1 MSEKYIAV
9 LLSGGLDSAVLLAF
23 AAQTAPVAP
32 IYVSVGF
39 AWEPEE
45 RRMIDRLL
53 RAPALSRYTIA
64 PLASLSFDM
73 RDVYPPS
80 HWAVRGEPPAFD
92 TPDED
97 VYIDGRNVT
106 LLSKASIYMARHR
119 IPRVLMGQLAGNP
132 FPDARPEFFDAIG
145 RALSIGLAAPIDIA
159 APFTGKS
166 KTDVIRLGVD
176 LGVPL
181 ELTLSC
187 MQPQDGQHC
196 GRCSKCR
203 ERRDAFNE
211 AGLQDRTAYRVRP
224 LR

>member
-9 LLSGGLDSAVLLAF
+9 LLSGGLDSAVLLAE
-23 AAQTAPVAP
+23 AARSAPVAP

-39 AWEPEE
+39 AWEAEE
-45 RRMIDRLL
+45 RQMIERLL
-53 RAPALSRYTIA
+53 RAPAFSRFTIA
-64 PLASLSFDM
+64 PLAALSFDM
-73 RDVYPPS
+73 RDVYPAS

-119 IPRVLMGQLAGNP
+119 ITRVLMGQLEGNP

-145 RALSIGLAAPIDIA
+145 RALSLGLDAGIEIA
-159 APFTGKS
+159 APFTAKS
-166 KTDVIRLGVD
+166 KTDVIRLGVE
-176 LGVPL
+176 LGVPF

-187 MQPQDGQHC
+187 MQPSEGRHC

-203 ERRDAFNE
+203 ERRDAFLA
-211 AGLQDRTAYRVRP
+211 AGVPDPTPYRNPP

>member
-1 MSEKYIAV
+1 M
-9 LLSGGLDSAVLLAF
+9 LLVS
-23 AAQTAPVAP
+23 AAQSGPVAP

-39 AWEPEE
+39 AWEAEE

-53 RAPALSRYTIA
+53 RAPALARYTIA
-64 PLASLSFDM
+64 PLASLTFDM
-73 RDVYPPS
+73 RDVYPAS

-119 IPRVLMGQLAGNP
+119 IPRVLMGQLEGNP
-132 FPDARPEFFDAIG
+132 FPDASAGFFAAMA
-145 RALSIGLAAPIDIA
+145 RALSVGLAAPIEIE
-159 APFTGKS
+159 APFTTKS
-166 KTDVIRLGVD
+166 KTDVIRLGIE

-187 MQPQDGQHC
+187 MQPADGQHC

-203 ERRDAFNE
+203 ERRDAFRE
-211 AGLQDRTAYRVRP
+211 AGVDDATTYAVAP

>member
-9 LLSGGLDSAVLLAF
+9 LLSGGLDSAVLLVETARS
-23 AAQTAPVAP
+23 APVAP

-39 AWEPEE
+39 AWETEE
-45 RRMIDRLL
+45 MRIIERLL
-53 RAPALSRYTIA
+53 RSPSLAGYTIA

-73 RDVYPPS
+73 RDIYPPT

-97 VYIDGRNVT
+97 VYIDGRNIT
-106 LLSKASIYMARHR
+106 LLSKASIYMARHG
-119 IPRVLMGQLAGNP
+119 IPRVVMGQLEGNP
-132 FPDARPEFFDAIG
+132 FPDASSGFLEAMS
-145 RALSIGLAAPIDIA
+145 RALSIGLGAPIEIA
-159 APFTGKS
+159 TPFTRRS
-166 KTDVIRLGVD
+166 KADVIRLGVE
-176 LGVPL
+176 LGVPF

-187 MQPQDGQHC
+187 MQPRDGQHC

-203 ERRDAFNE
+203 ERRDGFIA
-211 AGLQDRTAYRVRP
+211 AGAADPTPYRERP

>member
-1 MSEKYIAV
+1 M
-9 LLSGGLDSAVLLAF
+9 LLVD
-23 AAQTAPVAP
+23 AARPAAVAP

-39 AWEPEE
+39 AWEAEE
-45 RRMIDRLL
+45 RGMIERLL
-53 RAPALSRYTIA
+53 RSPALARFTIA

-73 RDVYPPS
+73 RDVYPAS

-106 LLSKASIYMARHR
+106 LLSKASIYMARHGMT
-119 IPRVLMGQLAGNP
+119 RVLMGQLEGNP
-132 FPDARPEFFDAIG
+132 FPDARPEFFDAMG
-145 RALSIGLAAPIDIA
+145 RALSVGLGAPIDIR
-159 APFTGKS
+159 APFTSKS
-166 KTDVIRLGVD
+166 KADVIRLGIE

-187 MQPQDGQHC
+187 MQPADGQHC

-203 ERRDAFNE
+203 ERRDAFLE
-211 AGLQDRTAYRVRP
+211 AGVPDPTSYRQTP